1 MHPKSLVK
9 NLAFATTIALFG
21 LAGSALAQD
30 KPFQGQTLVVTS
42 YGGSWQEFLNDTIL
56 PPFEEETGATVELA
70 TGLSRDWMANLR
82 AAGRTNPPYDVVIA
96 NETWISSGRLENR
109 FVPLNEEKVPNL
121 EKVHPALRLPDDIGV
136 LGLLQPL
143 GIAYRTDLVENPP
156 ESWMDLW
163 NEEYRGNVGIYN
175 IANSAAPMFLMMLA
189 EIQTGDPKNYD
200 VGFDLLQELRPFKQ
214 TDFSGDMENLLVQG
228 EVHLGILDAAAVAR
242 LKLQGVPLEFVIPSE
257 GLFMFE
263 QNMNV
268 TAGTDVEDLAF
279 AFIDYMLDTETQ
291 QVWAE
296 NYYVTPANTE
306 VAIEGELAN
315 LIPVTAAE
323 VDQIHQWDWLWLNAG
338 PREDMVN
345 RWNREIRGN

>member
-1 MHPKSLVK
+1 MSPTIFKKLALVASMF
-9 NLAFATTIALFG
+9 LACLVGT
-21 LAGSALAQD
+21 ALAQD
-30 KPFQGQTLVVTS
+30 EPFAGQTLVVTS
-42 YGGSWQEFLNDTIL
+42 YGGTWQEFLRDVIL
-56 PPFEEETGATVELA
+56 PPFEQETGATVELA

-82 AAGRTNPPYDVVIA
+82 AAGRSNPPYDVVIA
-96 NETWISSGRLENR
+96 NETWISAGRLENR
-109 FVPLNEEKVPNL
+109 FVSLPEDKVPNL
-121 EKVHPALRLPDDIGV
+121 SQIHPALRLEDDIGV

-143 GIAYRTDLVENPP
+143 GIAYRTDLVETPP
-156 ESWMDLW
+156 RSWMDLW
-163 NEEYRGNVGIYN
+163 NDEYSGNIGIYN

-189 EIQTGDPKNYD
+189 QIQTGDAMNYD
-200 VGFDLLQELRPFKQ
+200 VGFDLLQDLRPFKQ

-228 EVHLGILDAAAVAR
+228 EIHIGILDSAAVAR

-268 TAGTDVEDLAF
+268 AAGSDVEDLAF
-279 AFIDYMLDTETQ
+279 AFINYMLDADTQ
-291 QVWAE
+291 SVWAE
-296 NYYVTPANTE
+296 NYYVTPANVE
-306 VAIEGELAN
+306 VSIEGELAN

-323 VDQIHQWDWLWLNAG
+323 IDQIHQWDWLWLNSG